1 MKKDWMIKESELD
14 DDQLLVINTILE
26 KSCIVSGCAGS
37 GKSVLALHK
46 AKRIQDKLGSDYQV
60 IVYTI
65 ALCDYMNTGRT
76 QLGLSNDFQYYKE
89 WRWKREEKHYSDGQR
104 RKVYQRDANGNMI
117 PNMPKSLCL
126 IVDEVQDFKEN
137 EVREFIAATK
147 KNFFFFGDTAQ
158 SLYDQTLPVNRIRDL
173 IPPGHPYKE
182 FELFRNHRLPI
193 PVARIAHE
201 VGGDGEEF
209 IEEIYKSPETAIP
222 RFIKYNTP
230 EDQVAA
236 VRRIIQQNGMTDV
249 AILLQDNASV
259 MRAYKMLCAQGQD
272 CELKYSDKDDF
283 RNNQDNLD
291 FDSTNPKVMTFH
303 SAKGLQFETVF
314 IIFAEGY
321 AERRDTDRRSL
332 YVALTRTSRN
342 LYVLYSGQLPDPL
355 SNERLKPLYKEEETD
370 EFEEI

>member
-147 KNFFFFGDTAQ
+147 KNFFFF
-158 SLYDQTLPVNRIRDL
+158 
-173 IPPGHPYKE
+173 
-182 FELFRNHRLPI
+182 
-193 PVARIAHE
+193 
-201 VGGDGEEF
+201 
-209 IEEIYKSPETAIP
+209 
-222 RFIKYNTP
+222 
-230 EDQVAA
+230 
-236 VRRIIQQNGMTDV
+236 
-249 AILLQDNASV
+249 
-259 MRAYKMLCAQGQD
+259 
-272 CELKYSDKDDF
+272 
-283 RNNQDNLD
+283 
-291 FDSTNPKVMTFH
+291 
-303 SAKGLQFETVF
+303 
-314 IIFAEGY
+314 
-321 AERRDTDRRSL
+321 
-332 YVALTRTSRN
+332 
-342 LYVLYSGQLPDPL
+342 
-355 SNERLKPLYKEEETD
+355 
-370 EFEEI
+370 